1 MTETFYDVLGV
12 EPDATTSDIE
22 DAYRE
27 RIKETH
33 PDLNDAEDADEAT
46 QRVIEA
52 RNVLSDETERERYDR
67 VGHAAYVGDGD
78 ASASDADEPGGA
90 ASRAARE
97 AGWTDGDSTGPSES
111 TAAGTNAGPYE
122 RRRREQSASERV
134 REERARTATSRS
146 DRTASAGVDG
156 RTAGATSGA
165 KAASSGAASSSGTTS
180 SVSGTSTRSQRRR
193 EQIYD
198 AGAWSASTEYNVRK
212 DVDPGVHP
220 LRLLFSGTP
229 LSLVVL
235 TFFLYPV
242 MLFSTVFPEFPL
254 VVNVTVGLC
263 TLFLIGYLQSQPSV
277 GVLVFGTWSLLV
289 PLGIV
294 LFEADPTGV
303 VGLLALAGAWFPF
316 GFSVLTLWIL
326 RF

>member
-33 PDLNDAEDADEAT
+33 PDLNDDEDADEAT

-52 RNVLSDETERERYDR
+52 RNVLSDEDERERYDR
-67 VGHAAYVGDGD
+67 MGHDAYVAGEGTDTAASQTD
-78 ASASDADEPGGA
+78 APGGA

-97 AGWTDGDSTGPSES
+97 AGWDDETTGPSES
-111 TAAGTNAGPYE
+111 SAAGTNAGPYE
-122 RRRREQSASERV
+122 RRRREQTASERV
-134 REERARTATSRS
+134 GRERSRRTRSRS
-146 DRTASAGVDG
+146 TSESATGDAGTANATGTGASGATTTGG
-156 RTAGATSGA
+156 AAATSGGT
-165 KAASSGAASSSGTTS
+165 ASGE
-180 SVSGTSTRSQRRR
+180 TRSQRRR

-198 AGAWSASTEYNVRK
+198 SGAWSASTEYNVRK
-212 DVDPGVHP
+212 DVNPDVHP

-254 VVNVTVGLC
+254 LVNVTVGLC

-289 PLGIV
+289 PLG
-294 LFEADPTGV
+294 LMAFDADPTGL

-316 GFSVLTLWIL
+316 GFSLLTLWML